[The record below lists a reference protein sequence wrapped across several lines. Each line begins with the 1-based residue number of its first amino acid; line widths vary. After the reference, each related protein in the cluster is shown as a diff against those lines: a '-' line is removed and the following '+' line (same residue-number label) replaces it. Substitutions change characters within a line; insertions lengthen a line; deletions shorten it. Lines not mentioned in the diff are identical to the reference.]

1 MDGKSRVHQDPY
13 MQLQEM
19 QFRMYQPQEIRN
31 FSVVQIVQTKTFDQV
46 GFPIDG
52 GLYDLRLGPFAP
64 RDSCKSCGLSGVECP
79 GHYGHMNL
87 HVPVFNPMLFNFTY
101 NLLKGT
107 CVQCHQFTFDS
118 KSALSVELLCELTLL
133 DIGWIAD
140 ALSVRQI
147 FDKDGSKR
155 PEFIGPS
162 ALGGLAEQVQ
172 NVEDLRQ
179 KLMNGPKFIKL
190 RQEYIPTRNGVTVR
204 NQILRDFL
212 REKLFKRYVRCPKC
226 KRRNGVMRN
235 DNNRCILIDF
245 TASSKTSSA
254 GKKSSKKSE
263 IIDDDL
269 ARTELD
275 EMDLNTKDKV
285 LDNELISYD
294 MKHSL
299 DQQMQGVQKNGYSKL
314 AWRASEVREHFR
326 LLWKSEGEFLS
337 KLFPMFKECD
347 DGTCPMDILFSDVIM
362 VPPSKFRPIRMMKG
376 ESFEHPQTV
385 NLRKLLEASEIINAV
400 TMLMNPVHKDHVAL
414 RQLVE
419 SRTTGSSLNARLHN
433 AYLDLQLQ
441 MNVIF
446 DQELTHDAKSVAG
459 IKQILEKKQGLF
471 RMNMMGKRVNFACRS
486 VITPDPYLDIDEIGI
501 PEVFAK
507 KLTFPEP
514 VNALNVSK
522 LRKLVVN
529 GPGQY
534 PGANYVLTPH
544 QNIIPTGDENRHL
557 RVAASKRLRI
567 CDSKHSKQT
576 TVLRQLQRGD
586 MLLMN
591 RQPSLHKPSI
601 MGHRARILRGQ
612 RALRMNY
619 APCKAYNA
627 DFDGDEMNGHL
638 VQSGIAQ
645 TEVKQLANV
654 GSNFLVPKDG
664 TPILGLI
671 QDHVVSGVLMTM
683 RGQFFSKED
692 FMHLLLASFA
702 ETTKRLEIPP
712 PAIIKPRPMWS
723 GKQIVSAIMVNNIPR
738 GARPINLTGKSKTPL
753 TCWRVKG
760 KKAPEFTM
768 SESEVIFRDGELLCG
783 VLDKSHFGATQYGLI
798 HCCYELYGP
807 SVAVQIL
814 SCFSRVFTTYL
825 QYHGF
830 TLGVADILIEK
841 DADDVRTKAVQEL
854 RTIGEDVVRSTF
866 QLDETTSE
874 KKLKHVL
881 ATAYNNPRRETQDV
895 QQLDYSMKK
904 ALDPFNKRITDAC
917 VPEGLIR
924 RFPNNALQM
933 MIQTGAKGSMV
944 NSIQISCG
952 LGQIELE
959 GHRPPLTAAGRTLPS
974 FKCFD
979 PSPRAGGY
987 VDQRFLT
994 GINPQ
999 ELFFHTMAGR
1009 EGLIDTAVK
1018 TSRSGY
1024 LQRCII
1030 KHLEGIVVNYDN
1042 TVRDHDGSVIQFRY
1056 GEDGLDVGRATFLT
1070 PKLFP
1075 FLDDNHKTVRK
1086 AVACDAV
1093 ADPTGDVNDTIKQYR
1108 KIQRWRKKNPSKKK
1122 IYDGGFIQFAKGF
1135 VGVPKKDIISM
1146 WFDLDDDTKKRYAGF
1161 AAKECPRTVEEKFSA
1176 NKLGSLPEKMLD
1188 LVDSN
1193 VDQDNQRLKKTLFWK
1208 AMRARVDPGENVGL
1222 LAAQSI
1228 GEPSTQMTLNT
1239 FHFAGRGEMNVTLGI
1254 PRLREILM
1262 TASKTIATPMAEIK
1276 VRDGAPEDRIEMIRR
1291 ELDRV
1296 VLKQILR
1303 KFTVHEKIRVSEI
1316 ESSRRYVLR
1325 IELLRATKRD
1335 ESTRYLKRHFI
1346 MREIE
1351 KRFIPHLTTVI
1362 SHKHNEVV
1370 KFQQLQHKKLLA
1382 GNITEDKP
1390 RKYDDDGASSDEE
1403 ADGGRDAD
1411 AAEARLNKRHLDD
1424 GEYEG
1429 EEDDQNEV
1437 TDEQHEQ
1444 QEEFEEYGTDSEAED
1459 RDREGD
1465 EETVEKREDMSRI
1478 KALLALT
1485 SGIVVDYKYDTAG
1498 ERWCEVT
1505 FRYDLTN
1512 KTKLDIVSII
1522 EREVEAFVVAETPG
1536 VEKCIVREG
1545 DDGRSILQT
1554 QGINLSA
1561 FYKHSE
1567 VLDVN
1572 TIYSND
1578 IHLVLNTFG
1587 IEACSRAIVKEMN
1600 NVFSVYGIE
1609 VSPRHLSLTADY
1621 MTHTGSITP
1630 FSRGAMAAS
1639 SSPLQKMTFETTLT
1653 FLRDSLITG
1662 DKEKQR
1668 SASARIVSG
1677 QLIRGGTAA
1686 FDLLADTKYIL
1697 GPAKKNSVKE
1707 KHMTFVDED
1716 EEEAEVK
1723 KEIKEEEYIKEEPME
1738 YDC

>member
-1 MDGKSRVHQDPY
+1 MDAKTRLHRDPY
-13 MQLQEM
+13 VQLEEM
-19 QFRMYQPQEIRN
+19 QFRMYQPKEIKN
-31 FSVVQIVQTKTFDQV
+31 MSVMAVTQTKTFDQL
-46 GFPIDG
+46 GFPVEG
-52 GLYDLRLGPFAP
+52 GLYDLRLGPFSS
-64 RDSCKSCGLSGVECP
+64 RDACKSCGLSGLDCP
-79 GHYGHMNL
+79 GHYGYLSL

-118 KSALSVELLCELTLL
+118 KSGLSVALLCQLTAL
-133 DIGWIAD
+133 DIGWIAEALDIRQVFD
-140 ALSVRQI
+140 A
-147 FDKDGSKR
+147 DGAKR
-155 PEFIGPS
+155 AQQHSYAPGV
-162 ALGGLAEQVQ
+162 LGGLAEQVQ
-172 NVEDLRQ
+172 TIEDLRETL
-179 KLMNGPKFIKL
+179 KNDPKYIQARKDF
-190 RQEYIPTRNGVTVR
+190 IPTRNSVTVK

-235 DNNRCILIDF
+235 DNGRCILIDF
-245 TASSKTSSA
+245 SASSKSTTTT
-254 GKKSSKKSE
+254 KKGSKNSKNLGDELGTTE
-263 IIDDDL
+263 IDL
-269 ARTELD
+269 AD
-275 EMDLNTKDKV
+275 FQSKDKV
-285 LDNELISYD
+285 LDSELVSYD
-294 MKHSL
+294 MHHSL
-299 DQQMQGVQKNGYSKL
+299 DQQMQGVQQHGYSKL

-326 LLWKSEGEFLS
+326 LLWKTEGAFLAE
-337 KLFPMFKECD
+337 LFPMFRDCA
-347 DGTCPMDILFSDVIM
+347 DGSCPLDILFSDVVL

-376 ESFEHPQTV
+376 ETYEHPQTV
-385 NLRKLLEASEIINAV
+385 NLRKLLEASEVVKAV
-400 TMLMNPVHKDHVAL
+400 TLLMDPKHADNLSLKL
-414 RQLVE
+414 LVD
-419 SRTTGSSLNARLHN
+419 SRTIGNSLNARLHN
-433 AYLDLQLQ
+433 AYLELQLR

-446 DQELTHDAKSVAG
+446 DQELSHDQNSVPG
-459 IKQILEKKQGLF
+459 IRQILEKKQGLF

-501 PEVFAK
+501 PEMFAK

-514 VNALNVSK
+514 VNAFNVAK
-522 LRKLVVN
+522 LRQLVIN
-529 GPGQY
+529 GPDNY
-534 PGANYVLTPH
+534 PGANYILSHH
-544 QNIIPTGDENRHL
+544 QSIIPSGEENRHI
-557 RVAASKRLRI
+557 RVASSKRLRI
-567 CDSKHSKQT
+567 SDSKHQKQT
-576 TVLRQLQRGD
+576 TVLRQLKKGD

-601 MGHRARILRGQ
+601 MGHRARILKGQ

-638 VQSGIAQ
+638 VQNGIAQ
-645 TEVKQLANV
+645 TEVRQLANV

-692 FMHLLLASFA
+692 FMHLLLAAFA
-702 ETTKRLEIPP
+702 QTTKRLIIPE
-712 PAIIKPRPMWS
+712 PAIVRPCQLWS
-723 GKQIVSAIMVNNIPR
+723 GKQIVSAIILNNTPK
-738 GARPINLTGKSKTPL
+738 GVEPITLEGKSKTPL

-760 KKAPEFTM
+760 KQTPNLDM
-768 SESEVIFRDGELLCG
+768 SEAQVIFKEGELLCG
-783 VLDKSHFGATQYGLI
+783 VLDKSHFGATQFGLI

-807 SVAVQIL
+807 TVAVQIL

-825 QYHGF
+825 QFHGF
-830 TLGVADILIEK
+830 TLGVADILVDERA
-841 DADDVRTKAVQEL
+841 DAARTKAIEEL
-854 RTIGEDVVRSTF
+854 RTVGESVVRTTF
-866 QLDETTSE
+866 QLDDMASE
-874 KKLKHVL
+874 KKLTHVL
-881 ATAYNNPRRETQDV
+881 ATAYNNPRHESQDV

-924 RFPNNALQM
+924 GFPNNALQM

-1030 KHLEGIVVNYDN
+1030 KHLEGIAVHYDN

-1056 GEDGLDVGRATFLT
+1056 GEDGLDVGRASFLS
-1070 PKLFP
+1070 PKLYK
-1075 FLDDNHKTVRK
+1075 FLEANLKTVRST
-1086 AVACDAV
+1086 VACDGV
-1093 ADPTGDVNDTIKQYR
+1093 PDPTDDLNETIRQYR
-1108 KIQRWRKKNPSKKK
+1108 KIQKWRRKTPGGKV
-1122 IYDGGFIQFAKGF
+1122 YDGGFIQFAKGF
-1135 VGVPKKDIISM
+1135 IGVPKSDIVSM
-1146 WFDLDDDTKKRYAGF
+1146 WFDLDDETKKSYAGM
-1161 AAKECPRTVEEKFSA
+1161 AIKKCPRTVEEKFSA

-1188 LVDSN
+1188 TVDSA
-1193 VDQDNQRLKKTLFWK
+1193 VAQDNQKLKKALFWK
-1208 AMRARVDPGENVGL
+1208 AMKARVDPGENVGL

-1262 TASKTIATPMAEIK
+1262 TASKTIATPMAEVA
-1276 VRDGAPEDRIEMIRR
+1276 VRDGVSEKQLESIRC

-1296 VLKQILR
+1296 VLKQLLR
-1303 KFTVHEKIRVSEI
+1303 KFTVQEKIRVSDV

-1335 ESTRYLKRHFI
+1335 QNTRHLKRHSI

-1362 SHKHNEVV
+1362 SQKHNEIV
-1370 KFQQLQHKKLLA
+1370 KFQQLQHKKLQSDNVLSE
-1382 GNITEDKP
+1382 NRSK
-1390 RKYDDDGASSDEE
+1390 KFDDDGASSDEE
-1403 ADGGRDAD
+1403 AEGGRDAD
-1411 AAEARLNKRHLDD
+1411 AAEARLNQRHNDD

-1429 EEDDQNEV
+1429 EDDDRNEV
-1437 TDEQHEQ
+1437 SEQTDQ
-1444 QEEFEEYGTDSEAED
+1444 QEEYEEYGTDSEAED
-1459 RDREGD
+1459 RGKEDD
-1465 EETVEKREDMSRI
+1465 EEALEKREDMSRI

-1485 SGIVVDYKYDTAG
+1485 SGIVVDYKYDTAT

-1512 KTKLDIVSII
+1512 KTKLDVVSII
-1522 EREVEAFVVAETPG
+1522 EKEVDGFVVAETPG
-1536 VEKCIVREG
+1536 VEKCIIREG
-1545 DDGRSILQT
+1545 DDGRKVLQT

-1561 FYKHSE
+1561 FYKHSA

-1578 IHLVLNTFG
+1578 IHLILNTFG

-1609 VSPRHLSLTADY
+1609 VSSRHLSLTADY
-1621 MTHTGSITP
+1621 MTHTGYITP

-1653 FLRDSLITG
+1653 FLRDTLITG
-1662 DKEKQR
+1662 DTEKQR

-1677 QLIRGGTAA
+1677 QLIRGGTSA
-1686 FDLLADTKYIL
+1686 FDLLVDHTK
-1697 GPAKKNSVKE
+1697 KSK
-1707 KHMTFVDED
+1707 
-1716 EEEAEVK
+1716 
-1723 KEIKEEEYIKEEPME
+1723 
-1738 YDC
+1738 C